1 MKKKLTYSLR
11 AIACIP
17 ILGALGEAFFHA
29 YSQDIF
35 LFSTNSFLSAMVMCQ
50 LYAFIEIYILHY
62 GKYELVRK

>member
-1 MKKKLTYSLR
+1 MKKKFTYSLR

-17 ILGALGEAFFHA
+17 ILGALAEAFFHA

-50 LYAFIEIYILHY
+50 LYAFIEVYILNHNKNEIV
-62 GKYELVRK
+62 GN